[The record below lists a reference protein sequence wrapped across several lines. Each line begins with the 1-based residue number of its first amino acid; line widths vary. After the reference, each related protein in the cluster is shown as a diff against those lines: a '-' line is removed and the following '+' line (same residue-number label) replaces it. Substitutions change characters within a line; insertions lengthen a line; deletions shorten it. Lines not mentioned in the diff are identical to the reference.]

1 MFLRTRQYEAK
12 DIKND
17 ILSILFFSGLD
28 LVENYFAIIFIQILK
43 MPAAKKATPKKPAAK
58 KPAAK
63 KPAKSP
69 KKKGIFVL
77 LIFNA

>member
-1 MFLRTRQYEAK
+1 
-12 DIKND
+12 
-17 ILSILFFSGLD
+17 
-28 LVENYFAIIFIQILK
+28 
-43 MPAAKKATPKKPAAK
+43 MPAAKKATPKKQAAK